1 MKYTRIFII
10 GILLLAANAAAQEY
24 RGVTL
29 EFFVDNGEGRS
40 QRLAA
45 GIREGATS
53 GIDQGL
59 EEAELPPQPP
69 NEIFDARIISTPGT
83 SQLGLGSLADYRPI
97 PSSPASERYT
107 ISYQAG
113 VNASGVTLR
122 WTDPLPGR
130 ITSLTI
136 DGEDVSGQSSV
147 ESQFMT
153 GQFVIEISF
162 DPAPLSYEAS
172 PNPLTFMVNNND
184 PLPTKDLTIT
194 PNGDPSASWILETDA
209 DWLSIIPGYG
219 EGEQTV
225 QVSVNTQRLPAGTYQ
240 ANIRV
245 RSQVYSADL
254 DVPVQMEM
262 VVGVEDV
269 PAADGLWLGQNYPNP
284 FNPSTVIEL
293 DLGGG
298 SRGTPATLKVHDL
311 LGREVMDLSSSLETK
326 SGVQRVR
333 FDASALPGGVYS
345 YTLRA
350 GQTVRSRTMTLL
362 K

>member
-45 GIREGATS
+45 GVREGATT

-69 NEIFDARIISTPGT
+69 NEIFDARLISTPGT
-83 SQLGLGSLADYRPI
+83 SQLGLGSLADYRPF

-130 ITSLTI
+130 ITGLTI
-136 DGEDVSGQSSV
+136 DGEDMSGQSSV

-153 GQFVIEISF
+153 GQFVIEIGY
-162 DPAPLSYEAS
+162 DPAPLRYAAS
-172 PNPLTFMVNNND
+172 PSPLTFMVNNND
-184 PLPTKDLTIT
+184 PPPTKALTIS
-194 PNGDPSASWILETDA
+194 PEGDPGASWVLDTDA
-209 DWLSIIPGYG
+209 DWLTIIPGYG

-225 QVSVNTQRLPAGTYQ
+225 AVSVNTQRLPVGTYQ
-240 ANIRV
+240 ATIRV
-245 RSQVYSADL
+245 RSQVYNASL

-269 PAADGLWLGQNYPNP
+269 PATNGVWLSQNYPNP

-293 DLGGG
+293 DLGSGY
-298 SRGTPATLKVHDL
+298 RGAPATLKIHDL
-311 LGREVMDLSSSLETK
+311 LGREVMDLSSSLEMN

-333 FDASALPGGVYS
+333 FDASALPGGIYT

-350 GQTVRSRTMTLL
+350 GNAVLSNSMTLL

>member
-29 EFFVDNGEGRS
+29 EFFVDNGEGRT

-45 GIREGATS
+45 GIREDATS

-69 NEIFDARIISTPGT
+69 NEIFDARLISTPGI
-83 SQLGLGSLADYRPI
+83 SQLGLGSLADYRPF
-97 PSSPASERYT
+97 PSSPSSETYT

-113 VNASGVTLR
+113 ENASGVTLL

-130 ITSLTI
+130 ITSLMI
-136 DGEDVSGQSSV
+136 DGEDMSGKSSV

-153 GQFVIEISF
+153 GQFVIEIGF

-172 PNPLTFMVNNND
+172 PNPLTIMVNNNE
-184 PLPTKDLTIT
+184 PLPTVDLTIT
-194 PNGDPSASWILETDA
+194 PKGDPDASWMLSTDA
-209 DWLSIIPGYG
+209 DWLTMIPGYG

-225 QVSVNTQRLPAGTYQ
+225 AVSVNTQRLPAGTYQ
-240 ANIRV
+240 ATIRV
-245 RSQVYSADL
+245 RSQVYRADL

-269 PAADGLWLGQNYPNP
+269 PAVDGLWLGQNYPNP
-284 FNPSTVIEL
+284 FNPSTMIEL
-293 DLGGG
+293 DLGSGDQ
-298 SRGTPATLKVHDL
+298 GTPATLRVYDL
-311 LGREVMDLSSSLETK
+311 LGRQVMDLSSSLDAS

-333 FDASALPGGVYS
+333 FDASTLPGGVYT
-345 YTLRA
+345 YTLRT